1 MRRRYMPNVKGEY
14 IMMKFYK
21 KMGAI
26 LGMAVLFAGI
36 SMNTANAEEVNTQ
49 VSVEQEE
56 MVEIVGEDVALAV
69 SAEMV
74 QEPIMVQKVASTTN
88 VSNLGY
94 WVYRPSESTEEE
106 LPLIV
111 YMHGIGERGSNLNKL
126 LGVSLPKH
134 LYQGDVSVNAV
145 VIAPQCPSSTNW
157 TKLADDV
164 MELIEVV
171 KEQENI
177 DETSI
182 SLTGHSLGGIGTWN
196 IALKYPEVF
205 ASLVPVSSTIS
216 TPGAAS
222 TLADI
227 PIWSFHGSL
236 DTMTPTTM
244 LQAYSTIQKA
254 GGEKMQVT
262 MFEGQGHCIT
272 DLVYNNAEFDVLNWM
287 ASQHRTTEQEEIT
300 EENTEDPSLVSSN
313 KSIYLQ
319 RLQDVFGGER
329 AQLIEAV
336 LFAYNRILFDLY
348 K

>member
-1 MRRRYMPNVKGEY
+1 MIMR
-14 IMMKFYK
+14 FCK
-21 KMGAI
+21 KLGVM

-36 SMNTANAEEVNTQ
+36 YTNTSNATEADSQ
-49 VSVEQEE
+49 VPQEQE
-56 MVEIVGEDVALAV
+56 MIEIIEEEVALAV
-69 SAEMV
+69 SAEIV
-74 QEPIMVQKVASTTN
+74 QEPIMVQKTTSTTHVAN
-88 VSNLGY
+88 MGY

-126 LGVSLPKH
+126 IGVSLPKH
-134 LYQGDVSVNAV
+134 LYNNDVAVNAV

-216 TPGAAS
+216 TPGAAEAL
-222 TLADI
+222 TDI

-236 DTMTPTTM
+236 DTMTPTSM
-244 LQAYSTIQKA
+244 LQAYSTIQNA

-272 DLVYNNAEFDVLNWM
+272 DLVYNNSEFDVLNWM
-287 ASQHRTTEQEEIT
+287 ASQHRTSEEEEIV
-300 EENTEDPSLVSSN
+300 EVNTEDTSLVSDA
-313 KSIYLQ
+313 KSIYME
-319 RLQDVFGGER
+319 RLQDVFGEEE
-329 AQLIEAV
+329 AQFIKAV
-336 LFAYNRILFDLY
+336 LFA
-348 K
+348 